1 LEKITAQDRVEGI
14 LVGLAAGDPN
24 GGPIRM
30 ALCLAESLVALGRFD
45 RADVLGRYLAWW
57 NAGGFDTGPIA
68 AQVFS
73 SISAGVSPHDAPAR
87 VHDAS
92 GGMTAGC
99 NPAHRSAPLAMAA
112 FLPDEDLAAAAL
124 EEAAITHW
132 HPLAGD
138 VAAATVVLC
147 RALVRGS
154 SWPAALEIAS
164 RGRSP
169 QTLAALLDPT
179 SSELSRGG
187 FAPAVLQAAVFF
199 IQTHD
204 SFSDALDA
212 ALAHAGPANYCP
224 VLAGAIGGARWGAA
238 SIEPRQLQ
246 HCDLL
251 AEVRRSALALA
262 RISL

>member
-1 LEKITAQDRVEGI
+1 LITTSWQMTVQDRVEGVLI
-14 LVGLAAGDPN
+14 GLAAGDRN

-30 ALCLAESLVALGRFD
+30 ALRLAESLVALGRFD
-45 RADVLGRYLAWW
+45 CADVLQRYLAWW
-57 NAGGFDTGPIA
+57 NEGGFDTGPIA

-73 SISAGVSPHDAPAR
+73 LIGVGASPRDASAQ

-112 FLPDEDLAAAAL
+112 CLADNDLAAAAR
-124 EEAAITHW
+124 EEAALTHW

-154 SWPAALEIAS
+154 RWAAALEIAS
-164 RGRSP
+164 HGRRHEMA
-169 QTLAALLDPT
+169 AALLDPARD
-179 SSELSRGG
+179 ELSRGG
-187 FAPAVLQAAVFF
+187 FAPAVLHAAVSFV
-199 IQTHD
+199 QTQA

-212 ALAHAGPANYCP
+212 AVAHAGPANYCP
-224 VLAGAIGGARWGAA
+224 VLVGAIGGALGRGKHRVA
-238 SIEPRQLQ
+238 PTP
-246 HCDLL
+246 
-251 AEVRRSALALA
+251 AL
-262 RISL
+262 